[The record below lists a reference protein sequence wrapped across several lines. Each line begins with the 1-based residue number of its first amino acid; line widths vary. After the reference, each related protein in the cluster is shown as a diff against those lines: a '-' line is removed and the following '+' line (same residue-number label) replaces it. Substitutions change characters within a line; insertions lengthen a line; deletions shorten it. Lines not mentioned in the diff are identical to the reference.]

1 MAEWEGIKEFVAVV
15 EQGGFTAAA
24 RSLSHSVAHISRQV
38 GALENR
44 LDAKLLHRT
53 TRKVMVTE
61 EGQLFY
67 QHCRHL
73 LEGLDEA
80 ERALSRLQSH
90 PSGKLRLTAPVSYGE
105 RYIAPAL
112 HDFMRRY
119 PEIQAELHL
128 TNQSLDIVDLGFDL
142 AIRLGMLEESRL
154 VARKLAQRSLYVCAS
169 PDYLARHGQPHTL
182 AELRHHNCLLGT
194 LDHWRFDEAERHR
207 NVRVRGNLRCN
218 SGAALLDAA
227 LKGMGLVQLPDYYV
241 EEAIA
246 EGRLVEVLH
255 PFREQHEGIWALYP
269 QNRHLSAKVRLLVE
283 YFGEVL

>member
-1 MAEWEGIKEFVAVV
+1 MAEWEGIREFAAVV

-24 RSLSHSVAHISRQV
+24 RHLRVSVAHVSRQV
-38 GALENR
+38 GTLENR

-61 EGQLFY
+61 AGQMYY

-73 LEGLDEA
+73 LEGLAEA

-90 PSGKLRLTAPVSYGE
+90 PSGQLRITAPVSYGE

-112 HDFMRRY
+112 HDFMQRY
-119 PEIQAELHL
+119 PDIQAELHL
-128 TNQSLDIVDLGFDL
+128 TNQSLDIVDQGFDL

-169 PDYLARHGQPHTL
+169 PLYLARHGPPHTL

-207 NVRVRGNLRCN
+207 NVRVRGSLRCN

-246 EGRLVEVLH
+246 EGRLVEVLR
-255 PFREQHEGIWALYP
+255 PYREQHEGIWALYP
-269 QNRHLSAKVRLLVE
+269 PNRHLSAKVRLMVE
-283 YFGEVL
+283 YLGEVL